1 MVAESALAHD
11 PVASALSADNR
22 VCPGCLRALDQPFP
36 AWSRRTDHLWWPVA
50 RTLVA
55 LLISIALVIR
65 AERANQDAL
74 WSQTQLQHLLRVETA
89 EAVNRAALARQA
101 RLEVLNE
108 AAATDGGQATLAAIM
123 AAIAILGAV
132 GAASAAICR
141 ALRDRADGPGC
152 LLCAPPRRSSVP
164 SRVVRFWREVERY
177 LVGFCDL
184 LLVAYAWILVSDLL
198 SGSPLSWSMV
208 DATTAQILDALESI
222 VHLGQQ
228 IR

>member
-1 MVAESALAHD
+1 MVAESALVHD
-11 PVASALSADNR
+11 PASTAHAEDDR
-22 VCPGCLRALDQPFP
+22 VCPGCLRPLDQPWP
-36 AWSRRTDHLWWPVA
+36 AWSRPADYLWWPIV
-50 RTLVA
+50 RLMMV
-55 LLISIALVIR
+55 LLISAAFVVR
-65 AERANQDAL
+65 TEQAYEDTL
-74 WSQTQLQHLLRVETA
+74 WSRAQLQHLLRVETA

-108 AAATDGGQATLAAIM
+108 AAATDGGQATLAAIV

-132 GAASAAICR
+132 GVASATVRR

-152 LLCAPPRRSSVP
+152 LLCDPARQPSVS

-177 LVGFCDL
+177 LVGLCHL

-208 DATTAQILDALESI
+208 DATTAQILDG
-222 VHLGQQ
+222 LGSLGPL
-228 IR
+228 RSVVP